1 MKPTRSIVA
10 SAPARANLLGNPSD
24 LYGGAVLACSLPLRA
39 RVEIGPGEALEILS
53 GDERL
58 RIAGPEDLALRGDV
72 FDVARAAWA
81 ADLDRRRAEGG
92 AAAAAESSSLR
103 IRYASEIPFG
113 SGLGGSSALLV
124 ALLYGLAA
132 WRGERLSPYVLAERS
147 RAAERNW
154 LGVACGWVDHY
165 LCSFGGLRYV
175 DLRGKQDEDTP
186 AHAPYATVEDLSGHV
201 PSLPFVLAFT
211 GVAHHSG
218 SVHSPIRAR
227 WERGEATV
235 VAAYERMTAIAR
247 EGKRALLHADWAR
260 LGALLDEN
268 HALTR
273 ELGGSGE
280 ANERLIAA
288 ARRAGAL
295 GAKLAGA
302 GGGGTIVALWPDP
315 DASALESALRAAG
328 ATALYRPAVKKG
340 AGLDPSTFPAAT
352 PLREDS
358 CATRP
363 C

>member
-1 MKPTRSIVA
+1 MSPRRAIVA

-39 RVEIGPGEALEILS
+39 HVEIGACDGLALEC

-58 RIAGPEDLALRGDV
+58 SIVEPADLALRGDR
-72 FDVARAAWA
+72 FDVARAALA
-81 ADLDRRRAEGG
+81 ADRERHSHSGDAGEADSLP
-92 AAAAAESSSLR
+92 SLR

-113 SGLGGSSALLV
+113 SGLGGSTALLV
-124 ALLYGLAA
+124 ALLYGLAS

-147 RAAERNW
+147 RATERRW
-154 LGVACGWVDHY
+154 LAVACGWVDHY

-175 DLRGKQDEDTP
+175 DLRGKQNDEALP
-186 AHAPYATVEDLSGHV
+186 MAPYATVEDLSGHV

-218 SVHSPIRAR
+218 SVHAPIRVR
-227 WERGEATV
+227 WERGEPAV

-247 EGKRALLHADWAR
+247 EGKRALLHADWEQ

-288 ARRAGAL
+288 ARSAGAP

-315 DASALESALRAAG
+315 DTRPLESALRAAG

-340 AGLDPSTFPAAT
+340 AGLDSSTFSPQEKKLT
-352 PLREDS
+352 NP
-358 CATRP
+358 TRP
-363 C
+363 LS